1 VLKYFLSFTFL
12 LSALQIATAQSKLTY
27 RGGAMVGFL
36 APHHPEMA
44 YLVNGHSKG
53 LQADLAWKTDGS
65 KDWHHAF
72 NFPTWGLTFNAYD
85 LSSPYL
91 GSAASARLFIDLPL
105 NPKKSLS
112 FKMSIGG
119 GYVEKP
125 FDLDDNYLNTSIGSF
140 VNSALSVELLTRIGL
155 SEKLSLKPGLGI
167 HHFSN
172 AAIQLPNS
180 GLNLVMVKLAMEYD
194 PGTFQ
199 TPVREKRALAKKYNA
214 IYVGASAGAKRI
226 LPIGGKLYLA
236 GNVFGIWQRRVS
248 QKSSIGAE
256 LGLSYNSS
264 LQDRDTDSGVSN
276 DPADNY
282 RPYLLASYQ
291 LHFEPFGLRF
301 QGGSYLFPKFKDD
314 GLIFLRYHLLYNLS
328 QYQVFVGLKSHFAKA
343 DHFEVGMAYKLTK

>member
-1 VLKYFLSFTFL
+1 VLRRFFPVIL
-12 LSALQIATAQSKLTY
+12 LILACSQLFAQSKLTY
-27 RGGAMVGFL
+27 RAGAMAGFL
-36 APHHPEMA
+36 APHHPEIA
-44 YLVNGHSKG
+44 YLVNDHTKG

-105 NPKKSLS
+105 NPKKTLS

-125 FDLDDNYLNTSIGSF
+125 FDLDDNYLNTSIGSL
-140 VNSALSVELLTRIGL
+140 VNSALSFELMSRITL
-155 SEKLSLKPGLGI
+155 SEKFALIPGFGI

-172 AAIQLPNS
+172 GALQLPNS
-180 GLNLVMVKLAMEYD
+180 GINLVMLKLVLEYD
-194 PGTFQ
+194 PGNFQ
-199 TPVREKRALAKKYNA
+199 TPEREKRPLTEKYNE
-214 IYVGASAGAKRI
+214 IFVGASAGAKRI
-226 LPIGGKLYLA
+226 LPIGGKLYFA
-236 GNVFGIWQRRVS
+236 GNVFGIWQRRIS

-256 LGLSYNSS
+256 LGLNYNSS
-264 LQDRDTDSGVSN
+264 LQDRTTDNGRST

-282 RPYLLASYQ
+282 RPYLLALYQ
-291 LHFEPFGLRF
+291 LHFDPFGLRF

-314 GLIFLRYHLLYNLS
+314 GLIFLRYHLLYNME
-328 QYQVFVGLKSHFAKA
+328 QYQIFFGLKSHFAKA
-343 DHFEVGMAYKLTK
+343 DHFELGIAYKLTK